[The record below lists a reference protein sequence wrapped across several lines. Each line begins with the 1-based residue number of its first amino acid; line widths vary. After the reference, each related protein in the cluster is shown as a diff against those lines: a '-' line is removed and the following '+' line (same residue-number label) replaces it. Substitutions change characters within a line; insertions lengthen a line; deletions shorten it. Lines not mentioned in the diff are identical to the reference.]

1 MDTAR
6 FDNRTFYLDD
16 YGISVCNAELVAAR
30 LGNAG
35 CAKVNA
41 KTGIADI
48 TVLTDSGFL
57 VAIPSGKRIVVTC
70 FYAHLNTASDWL
82 DFEFIYTA
90 NANGT
95 GDAVALS
102 PKFRIETGTA
112 NQADSPTITQIHPP
126 LVIAYSA
133 TSKAVTMRVQGSD
146 ASASATLG
154 MNYWLENIAY
164 WIKAN

>member
-1 MDTAR
+1 MTSKDLLLERHGHVAVIR
-6 FDNRTFYLDD
+6 LNRPDKL
-16 YGISVCNAELVAAR
+16 
-30 LGNAG
+30 
-35 CAKVNA
+35 NA
-41 KTGIADI
+41 KTAINEASA
-48 TVLTDSGFL
+48 VLTDSGFL

-154 MNYWLENIAY
+154 MNYWLEDIT
-164 WIKAN
+164 